1 MLGLLAPTLIALIA
15 VPLFGGSLRRV
26 VNSEI
31 RGWPLIVGCFALEL
45 LLYNPPLNAQA
56 WAFKVGPG
64 VWLITR
70 LVFLGVLIG
79 NGWPTRQPLAWPW
92 WLAALGLALNTL
104 VIAANGGHMPQSAEA
119 ALAVWG
125 ASHIDPTRLQNVVPM
140 VAETRLA
147 WLGDIFAEPRWL
159 PRPNVISLGDILLA
173 LGIASWVFNCA
184 KMSQLVTVPARP
196 LSKP

>member
-45 LLYNPPLNAQA
+45 LLYNPPMNAQT
-56 WAFKVGPG
+56 WAMQVGPG

-104 VIAANGGHMPQSAEA
+104 VMSGAPVTSIRLGCKTWCRWWLKRASPGWVTSSPSRAGC
-119 ALAVWG
+119 LA
-125 ASHIDPTRLQNVVPM
+125 PT
-140 VAETRLA
+140 
-147 WLGDIFAEPRWL
+147 
-159 PRPNVISLGDILLA
+159 
-173 LGIASWVFNCA
+173 
-184 KMSQLVTVPARP
+184 
-196 LSKP
+196 